1 MANFWQAAAAVAV
14 AALLGAASAGD
25 ATRIFIGAE
34 NKLFALSGSSV
45 IAKPIRGHGGQ
56 VVGVIDDL
64 PTCAELVERIDE
76 RTKALETLL
85 AKHQRGDGWAP
96 YTDLSTDEVK
106 ALSKALDALSEEVA
120 KVAGVV
126 GTR

>member
-1 MANFWQAAAAVAV
+1 MVVADANALALGTVRAAIQA
-14 AALLGAASAGD
+14 LRPYLEEED
-25 ATRIFIGAE
+25 
-34 NKLFALSGSSV
+34 
-45 IAKPIRGHGGQ
+45 P
-56 VVGVIDDL
+56 
-64 PTCAELVERIDE
+64 ELVERIDE